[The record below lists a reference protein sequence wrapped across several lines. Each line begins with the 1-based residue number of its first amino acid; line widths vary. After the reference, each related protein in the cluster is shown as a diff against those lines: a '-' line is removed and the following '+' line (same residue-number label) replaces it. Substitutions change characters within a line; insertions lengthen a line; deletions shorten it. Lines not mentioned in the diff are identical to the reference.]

1 MVNVKNREILA
12 VYVNFLLH
20 NLKVYLDQKNVI
32 SINQAKALSR
42 RSDTWYEINLWPI
55 NFVNTHVNVIFWGS
69 EIKKV
74 ALFGGELINISEA
87 Y

>member
-1 MVNVKNREILA
+1 MKNREILA

-42 RSDTWYEINLWPI
+42 RSDT
-55 NFVNTHVNVIFWGS
+55 
-69 EIKKV
+69 
-74 ALFGGELINISEA
+74 
-87 Y
+87 